1 MLKPGCGGKPPRPN
15 QTERDFN
22 QPEDMEDIMTMTNLR
37 RTLFGG
43 VALSM
48 LALSPAAAQTE
59 ITFFYPVQVGGPL
72 TDVID
77 GYVAEFESQNPDI
90 SVEAI
95 FSGNYTET
103 TTRALTA
110 ARSGNPP
117 TVAVL
122 LATDIFTLIDEEVI
136 QPIDTF
142 VSSDEDRAWIDSF
155 MPAFLASA
163 RVEDHLWAVP
173 FQRSTA
179 VMYYNKEAFA
189 AAGLDPEQPPRTWD
203 EMVEFGQAL
212 TLRDSSGNV
221 SQWGLGI
228 PGSMN
233 AVHWLFG
240 ALVAQNGGTLSSA
253 DGLETFFDSPEVVE
267 ALQFFVDLSGE
278 HGMHPP
284 GIQEWGTTPSDFM
297 QGRLAMAW
305 TTTGNLTNIRDNAT
319 FDFGVA
325 PYPGNPDP
333 ASVLGGGNLYIF
345 SDATEEQQAAA
356 FEFVKFMT
364 SSELLADWGVQT
376 GYIAPRD
383 DSWETEALRN
393 FVEEV
398 PQAEVARRQIAD
410 SVPEISTYESARVTQ
425 VLNTGIQAALTGEQ
439 TPEEAMAAAQ
449 AEADRILAVYRD

>member
-1 MLKPGCGGKPPRPN
+1 
-15 QTERDFN
+15 
-22 QPEDMEDIMTMTNLR
+22 MTMTFLKR
-37 RTLFGG
+37 ALLGS
-43 VALSM
+43 ASLSM
-48 LALSPAAAQTE
+48 LALSPAIAQTN

-77 GYVAEFESQNPDI
+77 GYVAEFQAQNPDI
-90 SVEAI
+90 AVEAI

-122 LATDIFTLIDEEVI
+122 LATDIYTLIDEDVV

-142 VSSDEDRAWIDSF
+142 VTSDDDQEWLDGF
-155 MPAFLASA
+155 MPAYLASA
-163 RVEDHLWAVP
+163 QVDGHLWAVP

-203 EMVEFGQAL
+203 EMVEFGKAL
-212 TLRDSSGNV
+212 TVSDSSGNV
-221 SQWGLGI
+221 TQWGLGI
-228 PGSMN
+228 PSSMN

-240 ALVAQNGGTLSSA
+240 ALVAQNGGMLSSE
-253 DGLETFFDSPEVVE
+253 DGTHTFFDSPEVIE
-267 ALQFFVDLSGE
+267 ALQFFVDLSTE
-278 HGMHPP
+278 HGIHPP
-284 GIQEWGTTPSDFM
+284 GILEWGTTPSDFM

-305 TTTGNLTNIRDNAT
+305 HTTGNLSNIRNNAP

-325 PYPGNPDP
+325 PYPGNPEP

-345 SDATEEQQAAA
+345 SGASEEQQAAA

-364 SSELLADWGVQT
+364 SAELLADWGVQT
-376 GYIAPRD
+376 GYVAPRD
-383 DSWETEALRN
+383 DSWETETLRN
-393 FVEEV
+393 FVQEV
-398 PQAEVARRQIAD
+398 PQAQVARMQIAD
-410 SVPEISTYESARVTQ
+410 SVPEISTFEAARINQ
-425 VLNTGIQAALTGEQ
+425 VLNTGIQAAVIGEQ
-439 TPEEAMAAAQ
+439 TPEAAMQAAQ
-449 AEADRILAVYRD
+449 AEANRILAIYRD

>member
-1 MLKPGCGGKPPRPN
+1 
-15 QTERDFN
+15 
-22 QPEDMEDIMTMTNLR
+22 MEKTAISLRNSIMKWTSMKNALR
-37 RTLFGG
+37 GSVAVTL
-43 VALSM
+43 
-48 LALSPAAAQTE
+48 LALSPAMAQTD

-77 GYVAEFESQNPDI
+77 GYVADFHDAHPDI
-90 SVEAI
+90 RVEAI

-110 ARSGNPP
+110 ARSGTPP

-122 LATDIFTLIDEEVI
+122 LATDIFSLMDEEVI
-136 QPIDTF
+136 QPIDSFIT
-142 VSSDEDRAWIDSF
+142 SDEDQAWLDGF
-155 MPAFLASA
+155 MAAYLASA
-163 RVEDHLWAVP
+163 QVDGNLWSVP

-179 VMYYNKEAFA
+179 VMYYNKELFA

-203 EMVEFGQAL
+203 EMVAFGQEL
-212 TLRDSSGNV
+212 TLRDGSGNV
-221 SQWGLGI
+221 TQWGLGI
-228 PGSMN
+228 PSSMN

-240 ALVAQNGGTLSSA
+240 ALVAQNGGMLSSE
-253 DGLETFFDSPEVVE
+253 DGLQTFFDTPEVIE

-278 HGMHPP
+278 HGIQPP
-284 GIQEWGTTPSDFM
+284 GILEWGTTPNDFL

-305 TTTGNLTNIRDNAT
+305 HTTGNLGNIRSNAG

-325 PYPGNPDP
+325 PFPGNPDP

-345 SDATEEQQAAA
+345 SGATEEQQQAA

-364 SSELLADWGVQT
+364 SSELLAHWGVQT
-376 GYIAPRD
+376 GYVAPRD
-383 DSWETEALRN
+383 DSWETETLRN
-393 FVEEV
+393 FVAEV
-398 PQAEVARRQIAD
+398 PQAEVARLQIPD
-410 SVPEISTYESARVTQ
+410 SVPEISTFESARVTQ

-439 TPEEAMAAAQ
+439 SAEAAMQAAQ

>member
-1 MLKPGCGGKPPRPN
+1 MTYLK
-15 QTERDFN
+15 QA
-22 QPEDMEDIMTMTNLR
+22 L
-37 RTLFGG
+37 LGG
-43 VALSM
+43 VSLSM
-48 LALSPAAAQTE
+48 LAFSSAAAQTE

-77 GYVAEFESQNPDI
+77 GYVADFHAQNPDI
-90 SVEAI
+90 RVEAV

-110 ARSGNPP
+110 ARSGTPP

-122 LATDIFTLIDEEVI
+122 LATDIFTLIEEDVI

-142 VSSDEDRAWIDSF
+142 ISSEEDQAWVDGF
-155 MPAFLASA
+155 MPAYLASA
-163 RVEDHLWAVP
+163 QVDGHLWSVP

-203 EMVEFGQAL
+203 EMVEMGEAL
-212 TLRDSSGNV
+212 TLRDASGNV
-221 SQWGLGI
+221 TQYGLGI
-228 PGSMN
+228 PSSMN

-240 ALVAQNGGTLSSA
+240 ALVAQNGGMLSSE
-253 DGLETFFDSPEVVE
+253 DGLHTFFDSPEVIE
-267 ALQFFVDLSGE
+267 ALQFFVDLSTE
-278 HGMHPP
+278 HGIHPS
-284 GIQEWGTTPSDFM
+284 GILEWGTTPNDFM

-305 TTTGNLTNIRDNAT
+305 HTTGNLGNIRNNAT

-325 PYPGNPDP
+325 PYPGNPEP

-345 SDATEEQQAAA
+345 SGASEEQQAAA

-364 SSELLADWGVQT
+364 SAELLADWGVQT
-376 GYIAPRD
+376 GYVAPRD
-383 DSWETEALRN
+383 DSWETDTLRA
-393 FVEEV
+393 FVAEV
-398 PQAEVARRQIAD
+398 PQAEVARRQIPV
-410 SVPEISTYESARVTQ
+410 SKPEISTHEAARVNQ
-425 VLNTGIQAALTGEQ
+425 VLNTAIQAAIIGEQ
-439 TPEEAMAAAQ
+439 TPEAALSAAQ

>member
-1 MLKPGCGGKPPRPN
+1 MGATPNSVRKNAMKWTSLK
-15 QTERDFN
+15 
-22 QPEDMEDIMTMTNLR
+22 
-37 RTLFGG
+37 RTLLGSVG
-43 VALSM
+43 VTM
-48 LALSPAAAQTE
+48 VALSPALAQTN

-77 GYVAEFESQNPDI
+77 GYVADFHEQHPDI
-90 SVEAI
+90 RVEAI

-142 VSSDEDRAWIDSF
+142 ITTDEDQAWVDGF
-155 MPAFLASA
+155 MPAYLASA
-163 RVEDHLWAVP
+163 QVEGHLWSVP

-179 VMYYNKEAFA
+179 VMYYNKELFE

-203 EMVEFGQAL
+203 EMVEFGKAL
-212 TLRDSSGNV
+212 TIEDSSGNV

-228 PGSMN
+228 PSSMN

-240 ALVAQNGGTLSSA
+240 ALVAQNGGMLSSV
-253 DGLETFFDSPEVVE
+253 DGLETYFDSPEVIG
-267 ALQFFVDLSGE
+267 ALQFYLDLSAE
-278 HGMHPP
+278 HGIHPP
-284 GIQEWGTTPSDFM
+284 GILEWGTTPSDFM

-305 TTTGNLTNIRDNAT
+305 HTTGNLGNIRNNAT

-325 PYPGNPDP
+325 PYPGNPEP

-345 SDATEEQQAAA
+345 SGASEEQQQAA

-364 SSELLADWGVQT
+364 SAELLADWGVQT
-376 GYIAPRD
+376 GYVAPRD
-383 DSWETEALRN
+383 DAWETETLRN
-393 FVEEV
+393 FVAEV
-398 PQAEVARRQIAD
+398 PQAEIARLQIPD
-410 SVPEISTYESARVTQ
+410 SVPEVSTFESARVTQ

-439 TPEEAMAAAQ
+439 SPEDAMRAAQ
-449 AEADRILAVYRD
+449 AEADRILSVYRN

>member
-1 MLKPGCGGKPPRPN
+1 MTYLKRALLGS
-15 QTERDFN
+15 
-22 QPEDMEDIMTMTNLR
+22 
-37 RTLFGG
+37 
-43 VALSM
+43 VSLSM
-48 LALSPAAAQTE
+48 LALSPAIAQTN

-77 GYVAEFESQNPDI
+77 GYVAEFQAQNPDI
-90 SVEAI
+90 AVEAI

-122 LATDIFTLIDEEVI
+122 LATDIYTLIDEDVI

-142 VSSDEDRAWIDSF
+142 ITSDDDQAWLDGF
-155 MPAFLASA
+155 MPAYLASA
-163 RVEDHLWAVP
+163 QVEGHLWSVP

-203 EMVEFGQAL
+203 EMVEFGKAL
-212 TLRDSSGNV
+212 TISDSSGNV
-221 SQWGLGI
+221 TQWGLGI
-228 PGSMN
+228 PSSMN

-240 ALVAQNGGTLSSA
+240 ALVAQNGGMLSSE
-253 DGLETFFDSPEVVE
+253 DGLHTFFDSPEVIE
-267 ALQFFVDLSGE
+267 ALQFFVDLSTE
-278 HGMHPP
+278 HGIHPP
-284 GIQEWGTTPSDFM
+284 GVLEWGTTPSDFM

-305 TTTGNLTNIRDNAT
+305 HTTGNLSNIRNNAP

-325 PYPGNPDP
+325 PYPGNPEP

-345 SDATEEQQAAA
+345 SGASEEQQAAA

-364 SSELLADWGVQT
+364 SAELLADWGVQT
-376 GYIAPRD
+376 GYVAPRD
-383 DSWETEALRN
+383 DSWETEILRN
-393 FVEEV
+393 YVQEV
-398 PQAEVARRQIAD
+398 PQAQVARMQIAD
-410 SVPEISTYESARVTQ
+410 SVPEISTFEAARINQ
-425 VLNTGIQAALTGEQ
+425 VLNTGIQAAVIGEQ
-439 TPEEAMAAAQ
+439 TPEAAMQAAQ
-449 AEADRILAVYRD
+449 AEADRILAIYRD

>member
-1 MLKPGCGGKPPRPN
+1 MTYLK
-15 QTERDFN
+15 QA
-22 QPEDMEDIMTMTNLR
+22 L
-37 RTLFGG
+37 LGG
-43 VALSM
+43 VSLSM
-48 LALSPAAAQTE
+48 LAFSSAAAQTE

-77 GYVAEFESQNPDI
+77 GYVADFHAQNPDI
-90 SVEAI
+90 RVEAV

-110 ARSGNPP
+110 ARSGTPP

-122 LATDIFTLIDEEVI
+122 LATDIFTLIEEDVI

-142 VSSDEDRAWIDSF
+142 ISSEEDQAWVDGF
-155 MPAFLASA
+155 MPAYLASA
-163 RVEDHLWAVP
+163 QVDGHLWSVP

-203 EMVEFGQAL
+203 EMVEMGQAL
-212 TLRDSSGNV
+212 TLRDASDNV
-221 SQWGLGI
+221 TQYGLGI
-228 PGSMN
+228 PSSMN

-240 ALVAQNGGTLSSA
+240 ALVAQNGGMLSSE
-253 DGLETFFDSPEVVE
+253 DGLHTFFDSPEVIE
-267 ALQFFVDLSGE
+267 ALQFFVDLSTE
-278 HGMHPP
+278 HGIHPS
-284 GIQEWGTTPSDFM
+284 GILEWGTTPNDFM

-305 TTTGNLTNIRDNAT
+305 HTTGNLGNIRNNAT

-325 PYPGNPDP
+325 PYPGNPEP

-345 SDATEEQQAAA
+345 SGASEEQQAAA

-364 SSELLADWGVQT
+364 SAELLADWGVQT
-376 GYIAPRD
+376 GYVAPRD
-383 DSWETEALRN
+383 DSWETDTLRA
-393 FVEEV
+393 FVAEV
-398 PQAEVARRQIAD
+398 PQAEVARRQIPV
-410 SVPEISTYESARVTQ
+410 SKPEISTHEAARVNQ
-425 VLNTGIQAALTGEQ
+425 VLNTAIQAAIIGEQ
-439 TPEEAMAAAQ
+439 TPEAALSAAQ

>member
-1 MLKPGCGGKPPRPN
+1 
-15 QTERDFN
+15 
-22 QPEDMEDIMTMTNLR
+22 MTMTFLKR
-37 RTLFGG
+37 ALLGS
-43 VALSM
+43 ASLSM
-48 LALSPAAAQTE
+48 LALSPAIAQTN

-77 GYVAEFESQNPDI
+77 GYVAEFQAQNPDI
-90 SVEAI
+90 AVEAI

-122 LATDIFTLIDEEVI
+122 LATDIYTLIDEDVV

-142 VSSDEDRAWIDSF
+142 VTSDDDQEWLDGF
-155 MPAFLASA
+155 MPAYLASA
-163 RVEDHLWAVP
+163 QVDGHLWAVP

-203 EMVEFGQAL
+203 EMVEFGKAL
-212 TLRDSSGNV
+212 TVSDSSGNV
-221 SQWGLGI
+221 TQWGLGI
-228 PGSMN
+228 PSSMN

-240 ALVAQNGGTLSSA
+240 ALVAQNGGMLSSE
-253 DGLETFFDSPEVVE
+253 DGTHTFFDSPEVIE
-267 ALQFFVDLSGE
+267 ALQFFVDLSTE
-278 HGMHPP
+278 HGIHPP
-284 GIQEWGTTPSDFM
+284 GILEWGTTPSDFM

-305 TTTGNLTNIRDNAT
+305 HTTGNLSNIRNNAP

-325 PYPGNPDP
+325 PYPGNPEP

-345 SDATEEQQAAA
+345 SGASEEQQAAA

-364 SSELLADWGVQT
+364 SAELLADWGVQT
-376 GYIAPRD
+376 GYVAPRD
-383 DSWETEALRN
+383 DSWETETLRN
-393 FVEEV
+393 FVQEV
-398 PQAEVARRQIAD
+398 PQAQVARMQIAD
-410 SVPEISTYESARVTQ
+410 SVPEISTFEAARINQ
-425 VLNTGIQAALTGEQ
+425 VLNTGIQAAVIGEQ
-439 TPEEAMAAAQ
+439 TPEAAMQAAQ
-449 AEADRILAVYRD
+449 AEADRILAIYRD

>member
-1 MLKPGCGGKPPRPN
+1 MTYLK
-15 QTERDFN
+15 QA
-22 QPEDMEDIMTMTNLR
+22 L
-37 RTLFGG
+37 LGG
-43 VALSM
+43 VSLSM
-48 LALSPAAAQTE
+48 LAFSSAAAQTE

-77 GYVAEFESQNPDI
+77 GYVADFHAQNPDI
-90 SVEAI
+90 RVEAV

-110 ARSGNPP
+110 ARSGTPP

-122 LATDIFTLIDEEVI
+122 LATDIFTLIEEDVI

-142 VSSDEDRAWIDSF
+142 ISSEEDQAWVDGF
-155 MPAFLASA
+155 MPAYLASA
-163 RVEDHLWAVP
+163 QVDGHLWSVP

-203 EMVEFGQAL
+203 EMVEMGQAL
-212 TLRDSSGNV
+212 TLRDASGNV
-221 SQWGLGI
+221 TQYGLGI
-228 PGSMN
+228 PSSMN

-240 ALVAQNGGTLSSA
+240 ALVAQNGGMLSSE
-253 DGLETFFDSPEVVE
+253 DGLHTFFDSPEVIE
-267 ALQFFVDLSGE
+267 ALQFFVDLSTE
-278 HGMHPP
+278 HGIHPS
-284 GIQEWGTTPSDFM
+284 GILEWGTTPNDFM

-305 TTTGNLTNIRDNAT
+305 HTTGNLGNIRNNAT

-325 PYPGNPDP
+325 PYPGNPEP

-345 SDATEEQQAAA
+345 SGASEEQQAAA

-364 SSELLADWGVQT
+364 SAELLADWGVQT
-376 GYIAPRD
+376 GYVAPRD
-383 DSWETEALRN
+383 DSWETDTLRA
-393 FVEEV
+393 FVAEV
-398 PQAEVARRQIAD
+398 PQAEVARRQIPV
-410 SVPEISTYESARVTQ
+410 SKPEISTHEAARVNQ
-425 VLNTGIQAALTGEQ
+425 VLNTAIQAAIIGEQ
-439 TPEEAMAAAQ
+439 TPEAALSAAQ